1 MSNTKAIDK
10 VINVLKSLYQ
20 QKFINLN
27 FLLSRNTIFQSQYLL
42 SSSIYKR
49 ICGYLINN
57 VSFRDMFES
66 MFLQVKKTKFITNK
80 T

>member
-10 VINVLKSLYQ
+10 VINVLKSLHQ

-66 MFLQVKKTKFITNK
+66 MFLEVKKTKLITNK

>member
-10 VINVLKSLYQ
+10 VINVLKSLHQ

-42 SSSIYKR
+42 SSSIHKR

-57 VSFRDMFES
+57 VSFRDMFER
-66 MFLQVKKTKFITNK
+66 MFLEVKKTKLITNK

>member
-27 FLLSRNTIFQSQYLL
+27 FFCCREIPYFKVSIYSRLQ
-42 SSSIYKR
+42 YKR
-49 ICGYLINN
+49 ICGYVINN
-57 VSFRDMFES
+57 VSFRYMFI
-66 MFLQVKKTKFITNK
+66 QVKKTELIANK

>member
-10 VINVLKSLYQ
+10 IINVLKSLHQ

-66 MFLQVKKTKFITNK
+66 MFLEVKKTKLITNK